1 MSLNSFFLFLW
12 QLNKI
17 FNILDCEDEI
27 GLWWGA
33 VIYVAACWRL
43 KEDDSQAWNI
53 VESKFPYEK
62 NYQLCNN
69 ANNSISLLPYIV
81 LNALQAAKAT
91 TKSVS
96 MRFIDQAGALLEQ
109 CLVYYNCK
117 QQSSQNVLVRY
128 LNIFNDYIF

>member
-1 MSLNSFFLFLW
+1 M
-12 QLNKI
+12 
-17 FNILDCEDEI
+17 
-27 GLWWGA
+27 
-33 VIYVAACWRL
+33 
-43 KEDDSQAWNI
+43 KEDDSQAWSI

-62 NYQLCNN
+62 CYQLCNN
-69 ANNSISLLPYIV
+69 NNSISPLPYIV

-96 MRFIDQAGALLEQ
+96 MRFIDQAGILLEQ

-128 LNIFNDYIF
+128 LNIMFILY

>member
-1 MSLNSFFLFLW
+1 M
-12 QLNKI
+12 
-17 FNILDCEDEI
+17 
-27 GLWWGA
+27 
-33 VIYVAACWRL
+33 
-43 KEDDSQAWNI
+43 KEDDSQAWSI

-62 NYQLCNN
+62 CYQLCNN
-69 ANNSISLLPYIV
+69 NNNINPLPYIV

-96 MRFIDQAGALLEQ
+96 MRFIDQAGILLEQ

-128 LNIFNDYIF
+128 LNIMFIIY